1 MEKWK
6 SKFPDVSFEGKVVV
20 LIGEAWGE
28 RCEAHL
34 IDVSANLNDPAVV
47 ASDYKRLEDVDWD
60 KVEYCFDAIPVGE
73 YGIDFYT

>member
-20 LIGEAWGE
+20 LIGESWE
-28 RCEAHL
+28 KRHEARL
-34 IDVSANLNDPAVV
+34 ID

-73 YGIDFYT
+73 YGIDFYTS